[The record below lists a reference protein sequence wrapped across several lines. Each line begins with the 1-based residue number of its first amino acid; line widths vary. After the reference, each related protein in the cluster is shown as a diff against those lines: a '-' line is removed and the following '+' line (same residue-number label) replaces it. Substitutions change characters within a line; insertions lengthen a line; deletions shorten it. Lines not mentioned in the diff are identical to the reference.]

1 MTHPKVFTDPRLRQ
15 RYGITP
21 RRRSSFWLSIS
32 AMLLAAAWFIW
43 SGIDA
48 ANPPV
53 RSNLISFTAED
64 RKTVSITYTVSVRD
78 LSINHSCSLVARDF
92 AKNVVGEVVD
102 LLPANTLKPGDN
114 QRTVAI
120 FTRVR
125 AVNAG
130 ISSCQ

>member
-1 MTHPKVFTDPRLRQ
+1 MHPKVHTDPALRA
-15 RYGITP
+15 RYGIVGGKNS
-21 RRRSSFWLSIS
+21 RFFIAGILLSIT
-32 AMLLAAAWFIW
+32 AAWFIW